1 MQYLTLRILAVFIVS
16 GILKIVLQR
25 IFGGGFLGMASS
37 VAIDLGVLGYVY
49 LLLRSY
55 RYINL
60 QRIMTFLGG
69 ITAVSILTEVR
80 LLPADIGSLIILG
93 VIAWMLFGKGGF
105 FSGGGYRGGGGGRR
119 LH

>member
-1 MQYLTLRILAVFIVS
+1 MNYLTLRILAVFIVS

-25 IFGGGFLGMASS
+25 IFGDFWGMASS

-49 LLLRSY
+49 LLLRTY
-55 RYINL
+55 RYLNL

-119 LH
+119 LR

>member
-1 MQYLTLRILAVFIVS
+1 MQNLTVRILAIFVVS
-16 GILKIVLQR
+16 GILKIILQR
-25 IFGGGFLGMASS
+25 LLGSGYLGMASS

-49 LLLRSY
+49 MLLRAY
-55 RYINL
+55 RYLNL
-60 QRIMTFLGG
+60 QRIMTLLGG

-80 LLPADIGSLIILG
+80 LLPPDIGSLIILG

-105 FSGGGYRGGGGGRR
+105 FSGGRGGRR